1 VSSIEQGKEAID
13 MTTMERAPLAVTDSS
28 VIRKSTVDSQQ
39 STGKSKKSL
48 PLVAP
53 SKRNDDV
60 LSDELMDQHLRAYEQ
75 AERERLGLQR
85 ERKQWADEML
95 TPEMKKSERAH
106 VTLLI
111 SGLTK
116 AQDFLV
122 EGALRGQGYR
132 VENIGCPDNEG
143 LQYGKEYGNRGQC
156 NPTYFTVGNL
166 VKHLCKLRD
175 EKGLTSEE
183 VVKNYVFLTAGAC
196 GPCRFGMYVTE
207 YRKALRD
214 AGFDG
219 FRVMLFQQQGGLS
232 QATGDDVG
240 LEMNPPFFIAIIKA
254 IVCGDVI
261 NALTYR
267 IRPYEIESGATN
279 RAAELAK
286 KTCYKAL
293 LTGTNIFAALLRSR
307 RYFAAVK
314 VDKLRAKPK
323 VAIIGEF
330 WAMTTEGDGN
340 YHLQHFVES
349 EGAECDIQLTTAWL
363 LYNIWEVARDT
374 RERELLRHVDVGK
387 AGLSDYQGEFD
398 IAKRQAA
405 LRLAEW
411 GLRIGFQLF
420 ALPPG
425 LHGYHLPDMDAIA
438 EVADGYYS
446 NDLRG
451 GEGHM
456 EVGKLI
462 CNVVGKKAHMT
473 LSVKPF
479 GCMPSSGVSDG
490 VQSLI
495 TTKYPGTIFCAV
507 ETSGD
512 GATNFYSRVQ
522 MYLYKARIAAEQELE
537 QAFRDNGVTR
547 AQVQQFVAE
556 NQEYASPLH
565 HSPHRAAGSAADLV
579 YEVAPLIKMSRA
591 ERIGKAAKQATESVA
606 ATVRSLP
613 TLANKAMAAARNEEL
628 REAIAC
634 DLAIVRDVVRGKVT
648 DHYGPIVRRLLG
660 KAYFENNEAV
670 AHVAEPLAAE

>member
-1 VSSIEQGKEAID
+1 
-13 MTTMERAPLAVTDSS
+13 M
-28 VIRKSTVDSQQ
+28 
-39 STGKSKKSL
+39 KKL
-48 PLVAP
+48 PLIQSDTP
-53 SKRNDDV
+53 IDD
-60 LSDELMDQHLRAYEQ
+60 LQIDEYLKAYED
-75 AERERLGLQR
+75 AERERLGILR
-85 ERKQWADEML
+85 ERRQWVDEMIDPNF
-95 TPEMKKSERAH
+95 TKAERPKI
-106 VTLLI
+106 TLLI

-122 EGALRGQGYR
+122 EGALRGVGYN
-132 VENIGCPDNEG
+132 VENIGCPDQDG
-143 LQYGKEYGNRGQC
+143 LNVGKEYGNRGQC

-166 VKHLCKLRD
+166 VKHLIHLRD
-175 EKGLTSEE
+175 DKGIPTQDIIDH
-183 VVKNYVFLTAGAC
+183 YVFLTAGAC

-219 FRVMLFQQQGGLS
+219 FRVMLFQQQGGLD
-232 QATGDDVG
+232 QATGDDAG
-240 LEMNPPFFIAIIKA
+240 LELNPEFFIAIVKA

-261 NALTYR
+261 NALGYR
-267 IRPYEIESGATN
+267 IRPYEVKPGATN
-279 RAAELAK
+279 HAIVEAK
-286 KTCYKAL
+286 KELYKAL
-293 LTGTNIFAALLRSR
+293 YQKTNIFAALRRCRSL
-307 RYFAAVK
+307 FAAVE
-314 VDKLRAKPK
+314 VDKLRSRPK

-340 YHLQHFVES
+340 YHLQHFLES

-374 RERELLRHVDVGK
+374 RERQELRQADSAK
-387 AGLSDYQGEFD
+387 SGLHEHQGEFD
-398 IAKRQAA
+398 VAKRLASLHA
-405 LRLAEW
+405 AEW

-425 LHGYHLPDMDAIA
+425 LHGFHLPDMDEVA
-438 EVADGYYS
+438 EVANDYYS

-462 CNVVGKKAHMT
+462 MNVVHNKAQMT

-522 MYLYKARIAAEQELE
+522 MYLYKARIAAEQELA
-537 QAFRDNGVTR
+537 QAYEKAGVTEAEVR
-547 AQVQQFVAE
+547 AFLKG
-556 NQEYASPLH
+556 NPDYASPLH
-565 HSPHRAAGSAADLV
+565 HSPHVAASSAANLV
-579 YEVAPLIKMSRA
+579 YEVAPLIKLSARARAVLSAKSAARWAA
-591 ERIGKAAKQATESVA
+591 ERAAAVPGVVRVAVDKARDPEFRRAAKLDLELVVDLARGKAKDRYAPLVQKLMG
-606 ATVRSLP
+606 R
-613 TLANKAMAAARNEEL
+613 
-628 REAIAC
+628 
-634 DLAIVRDVVRGKVT
+634 
-648 DHYGPIVRRLLG
+648 
-660 KAYFENNEAV
+660 AYYENNPDAPV
-670 AHVAEPLAAE
+670 AHDEPLAAE

>member
-1 VSSIEQGKEAID
+1 MTID
-13 MTTMERAPLAVTDSS
+13 HQTA
-28 VIRKSTVDSQQ
+28 
-39 STGKSKKSL
+39 KKSL
-48 PLVAP
+48 PLW
-53 SKRNDDV
+53 SKNDKSDDL
-60 LSDELMDQHLRAYEQ
+60 LSDERMAEHLHAYEA
-75 AERERLGLQR
+75 AERERLGLAR
-85 ERKQWADEML
+85 ERRQWVDEML
-95 TPEMKKSERAH
+95 APKMKKSERAH

-122 EGALRGQGYR
+122 EGALRGVGYR
-132 VENIGCPDNEG
+132 VENIGCPDNEA
-143 LQYGKEYGNRGQC
+143 LQYGKEYGNRAQC

-166 VKHLCKLRD
+166 VKHLCQLRD
-175 EKGLTSEE
+175 EKNLTSEE

-240 LEMNPPFFIAIIKA
+240 LEMNPAFFIAIIKA
-254 IVCGDVI
+254 LVCGDVI

-267 IRPYEIESGATN
+267 IRPYEIEAGATN
-279 RAAELAK
+279 RASELAK

-293 LTGTNIFAALLRSR
+293 LAGTNIFAALLRCR
-307 RYFAAVK
+307 RFFQSVK

-340 YHLQHFVES
+340 YHLQHFLES

-374 RERELLRHVDVGK
+374 RERELLRHVDVAK
-387 AGLSDYQGEFD
+387 AGLADHQGEFD
-398 IAKRQAA
+398 VAKRQAS
-405 LRLAEW
+405 LHLAEW

-438 EVADGYYS
+438 QVADGYYS

-462 CNVVGKKAHMT
+462 SNVVGKKAHMT

-495 TTKYPGTIFCAV
+495 TTKFPGTIFCAV

-537 QAFRDNGVTR
+537 TAFRDNGVTR
-547 AQVQQFVAE
+547 AEVERFLAQNE
-556 NQEYASPLH
+556 EYASPLH
-565 HSPHRAAGSAADLV
+565 HSPHRAAGSAADLI
-579 YEVAPLIKMSRA
+579 YEVAPLIKLSRG
-591 ERIGKAAKQATESVA
+591 ERAREAVA
-606 ATVRSLP
+606 
-613 TLANKAMAAARNEEL
+613 TLANSVVTAVRTLPSLAARGAERLRDPEL
-628 REAIAC
+628 RAAIAC
-634 DLAIVRDVVRGKVT
+634 DAAIVRDLVRGKVA

-660 KAYFENNEAV
+660 KAYFENNSEV
-670 AHVAEPLAAE
+670 AHLSEPLAAE

>member
-1 VSSIEQGKEAID
+1 
-13 MTTMERAPLAVTDSS
+13 MMN
-28 VIRKSTVDSQQ
+28 
-39 STGKSKKSL
+39 KSL
-48 PLVAP
+48 PIVGNAP
-53 SKRNDDV
+53 NKDV
-60 LSDELMDQHLRAYEQ
+60 SDERMEEYLRAYEA
-75 AERERLGLQR
+75 AERERLGIQR

-95 TPEMKKSERAH
+95 TPQMKKAERAH

-232 QATGDDVG
+232 QASGDDVG

-254 IVCGDVI
+254 IVCGDVV

-267 IRPYEIESGATN
+267 IRPYEVEPGAAN
-279 RAAELAK
+279 RAAEQAK
-286 KTCYKAL
+286 KTLYKAL
-293 LTGTNIFAALLRSR
+293 LQGTNIFAALLRCR
-307 RYFAAVK
+307 RIFAAVK

-323 VAIIGEF
+323 VSIIGEF

-340 YHLQHFVES
+340 YHLQHFLES

-374 RERELLRHVDVGK
+374 RERELLRNVDVAK
-387 AGLSDYQGEFD
+387 SGLQDYQGEFD

-405 LRLAEW
+405 LKLAEW
-411 GLRIGFQLF
+411 GLRLGFQMF
-420 ALPPG
+420 AMPPG

-462 CNVVGKKAHMT
+462 FNVVGKKAHMT

-537 QAFRDNGVTR
+537 TTLKELGLTR
-547 AQVQQFVAE
+547 AEVEKFLAD
-556 NQEYASPLH
+556 NPEYASALH
-565 HSPHRAAGSAADLV
+565 HSPHTVCGSSADLIH
-579 YEVAPLIKMSRA
+579 EIAPLIKMTRGERA
-591 ERIGKAAKQATESVA
+591 LAAVKSAGA
-606 ATVRSLP
+606 ALARAGRALP
-613 TLANKAMAAARNEEL
+613 KLAKRGIEMARDAEL
-628 REAIAC
+628 REALAC
-634 DLAIVRDVVRGKVT
+634 DLAIVRDVVRGKVA
-648 DHYGPIVRRLLG
+648 DHYGPIVRRLMG
-660 KAYFENNEAV
+660 KAYYENNAEV
-670 AHVAEPLAAE
+670 AHLVNEPLAAE

>member
-1 VSSIEQGKEAID
+1 MKDGIGA
-13 MTTMERAPLAVTDSS
+13 MTME
-28 VIRKSTVDSQQ
+28 ST
-39 STGKSKKSL
+39 TTTTATKKSL
-48 PLVAP
+48 PIVGASTP
-53 SKRNDDV
+53 KQEEAV
-60 LSDELMDQHLRAYEQ
+60 LSDADVEMHLRAFEK
-75 AERERLGLQR
+75 AEAERLGLKQGR
-85 ERKQWADEML
+85 KLWTDTMVNPEVKRAERDN
-95 TPEMKKSERAH
+95 

-122 EGALRGQGYR
+122 EAGIRSNGYK
-132 VENIGCPDNEG
+132 VENIGCPDTEG
-143 LQYGKEYGNRGQC
+143 LQLGKEYGNRGQC

-166 VKHLCKLRD
+166 VKHLITLRD
-175 EKGLTSEE
+175 EKGLSTEE
-183 VVKNYVFLTAGAC
+183 IIKNYVFFTAGAC

-240 LEMNPPFFIAIIKA
+240 IELNPAFFVAIIKA
-254 IVCGDVI
+254 LVCGDVV

-267 IRPYEIESGATN
+267 IRPFEIEAGATN
-279 RAAELAK
+279 RAAEEAK
-286 KTCYKAL
+286 KILYKAL
-293 LTGTNIFAALLRSR
+293 LKKTNIFTALLRCR
-307 RYFAAVK
+307 RIFSAIK

-340 YHLQHFVES
+340 YHLQHFLES

-374 RERELLRHVDVGK
+374 RERDSLRTADNAK
-387 AGLSDYQGEFD
+387 SGLSEFQGEFD
-398 IAKRQAA
+398 VAKRQAA
-405 LRLAEW
+405 LHLAEW
-411 GLRIGFQLF
+411 ALRIGFQMF

-425 LHGYHLPDMDAIA
+425 LHGYHLPDMNHIA
-438 EVADGYYS
+438 EVADDYYS

-462 CNVVGKKAHMT
+462 SNVVGKKAHMT

-479 GCMPSSGVSDG
+479 GCMPSSSVSDG

-495 TTKYPGTIFCAV
+495 TTKFPGSIYCAV

-537 QAFRDNGVTR
+537 ETFKKTGVTR
-547 AQVQQFVAE
+547 KEVEEFLASHP
-556 NQEYASPLH
+556 EYASPLH
-565 HSPHRAAGSAADLV
+565 HAPHGDAAGEAANLV
-579 YEVAPLIKMSRA
+579 YELAPLIKLTRSERA
-591 ERIGKAAKQATESVA
+591 AGALREGAETLVSVA
-606 ATVRSLP
+606 QNLPSALRRGVAWATSPEVQ
-613 TLANKAMAAARNEEL
+613 K
-628 REAIAC
+628 AIAL
-634 DLAIVRDVVRGKVT
+634 DAAILRDVVRGKVAE
-648 DHYGPIVRRLLG
+648 HYGPIVRRLMG
-660 KAYFENNEAV
+660 KAYFENNSEV
-670 AHVAEPLAAE
+670 AHVVEAMAAE